1 MTRPSTPLRRTPQ
14 HGRIRQHR
22 RFPRR
27 TRRAPRPPGR
37 IPMAPLRAHR
47 VPLPGRRRDLGIGRA
62 RRRVPAQA
70 LPHARGHRGVVLA
83 PRRRRHHAAPCFRHG
98 AAAARGLRARG
109 GGGRR
114 GRRGDGPLAP
124 RRGRAAAAGLDRRA
138 HPGDRVHAAVPA
150 LVRPGQPADGAAGR
164 LRLGVPDRD
173 QQLERREGGEGDLGA
188 RRAGDGR
195 RRPAPV
201 PEGDPARRAAVHLHR
216 AAPGPRAGLA
226 HPGRGRDARRRALGP
241 RLADLRRA
249 RVPRHRRDA
258 RGHSRHRRHRP
269 RAGEAR
275 VRAARALHGR
285 ALGDDEI
292 VSDAAARKR
301 SSRRAAA
308 ALVLVA
314 AGYEALARSGVFPA
328 VLLPPLPT
336 IARTLAAM
344 TADGSLPRH
353 ALYTL
358 ERVLAGLGLAVAVG
372 LPLGILMARF
382 RAAEHFLMPLVSV
395 LMPIPSL
402 AWVPLF
408 ILWFGLGNVTTVL
421 VVFYAATFPMLLN
434 TWSGV
439 RAVNPLW
446 LRAAGSMGAR
456 GRALFWKVMVPG
468 ASPFI
473 LTGVRQA
480 FLRAWIA
487 VVGAEMLAGS
497 DWGLGW
503 VIFDAKEFLNADVM
517 MASLVVIGAIGFL
530 FERLVFGS
538 LERATV
544 MRWGMVR
551 AAKA

>member
-1 MTRPSTPLRRTPQ
+1 
-14 HGRIRQHR
+14 
-22 RFPRR
+22 
-27 TRRAPRPPGR
+27 
-37 IPMAPLRAHR
+37 
-47 VPLPGRRRDLGIGRA
+47 
-62 RRRVPAQA
+62 
-70 LPHARGHRGVVLA
+70 
-83 PRRRRHHAAPCFRHG
+83 
-98 AAAARGLRARG
+98 
-109 GGGRR
+109 
-114 GRRGDGPLAP
+114 
-124 RRGRAAAAGLDRRA
+124 
-138 HPGDRVHAAVPA
+138 
-150 LVRPGQPADGAAGR
+150 
-164 LRLGVPDRD
+164 
-173 QQLERREGGEGDLGA
+173 
-188 RRAGDGR
+188 
-195 RRPAPV
+195 
-201 PEGDPARRAAVHLHR
+201 
-216 AAPGPRAGLA
+216 
-226 HPGRGRDARRRALGP
+226 
-241 RLADLRRA
+241 
-249 RVPRHRRDA
+249 
-258 RGHSRHRRHRP
+258 
-269 RAGEAR
+269 
-275 VRAARALHGR
+275 
-285 ALGDDEI
+285 

-301 SSRRAAA
+301 SWRRAAA